1 VVWDL
6 RLHGEPGGP
15 TSITG
20 TARFML
26 AIFYIVTTPLQDT
39 REVPKLAVH
48 AATRGDRML
57 PGSGM
62 IAAMSLRLL
71 YLIFQQM
78 LRLVLYWANGIY
90 QGRRARRAA
99 A

>member
-39 REVPKLAVH
+39 RGAGKTGVPGAVP
-48 AATRGDRML
+48 AGFQN
-57 PGSGM
+57 
-62 IAAMSLRLL
+62 AAMGSDQR
-71 YLIFQQM
+71 FQAAASYSQM
-78 LRLVLYWANGIY
+78 SQPSI
-90 QGRRARRAA
+90 GRRRILP
-99 A
+99 